1 MNNLA
6 RMLIGLTA
14 CLTLGSAAAADFD
27 GSRPL
32 ICAPTEAI
40 QVVPGDAIVRARP
53 RDIGAPSF
61 LRVDIAG
68 RQISGPKRV
77 TPIKSIERDE
87 HQILLQGTELGFG
100 WTFALDQQLGDM
112 TLTFAD
118 HVGAV
123 VLTGS
128 CTPAR

>member
-1 MNNLA
+1 MPSLA
-6 RMLIGLTA
+6 RILIGFTA
-14 CLTLGSAAAADFD
+14 CLAFANAAGADFD

-32 ICAPTEAI
+32 ICAPTDAV
-40 QVVPGDAIVRARP
+40 QVVPGEPIVRARP
-53 RDIGAPSF
+53 RDIGAPTF
-61 LRVDIAG
+61 LRVDIAA

-77 TPIKSIERDE
+77 TPIKSIERDG

-100 WTFALDQQLGDM
+100 WTFALDQQQGDM

-128 CTPAR
+128 CTPAS

>member
-1 MNNLA
+1 MNSLA
-6 RMLIGLTA
+6 RVLIGLTT
-14 CLTLGSAAAADFD
+14 CLALGNAAGADFD

-32 ICAPTEAI
+32 ICAPTDAI
-40 QVVPGDAIVRARP
+40 QVVPGDPIFRARP

-61 LRVDIAG
+61 LWVDIAG
-68 RQISGPKRV
+68 KKISGPKRV
-77 TPIKSIERDE
+77 SPIKSIERDE

-100 WTFALDQQLGDM
+100 WTFALDQQQGDM